1 MGLHIKPHRNEQ
13 QAATA
18 AAESATA
25 TGGYVSFISPTSPSP
40 FAGKTVHTFTSSG
53 NFVTPTAIPCDLLIV
68 GAGGGGGGDN
78 GGGGAGGEV
87 TQGTSATL
95 AAGTYAVTVGGGGR
109 GQHYNNNAGGLKGGY
124 SQFDGQSHNV
134 FARSGGGGAAA
145 GLSGGSTAGGPVS
158 EPQIF
163 GSGGGSGVNPGNQST
178 QVGAKGTAQSSTP
191 VFSYPTGYIGGS
203 GSDGPYYNAGGGA
216 GAAGDGM
223 KGGNP
228 PAGPTTFGNGGD
240 GIPNGILGTD
250 YYWGG
255 GGGGG
260 QFTPPANS
268 IQNGGKGGGGGG
280 ATGPSPGT
288 PAPGGT
294 GDTNGLNPAGSGP
307 TDGSPGGGN
316 GAQCTGGGG
325 GGDGRVYYSGGN
337 GGSGIVIVAYPT

>member
-1 MGLHIKPHRNEQ
+1 MQVGD
-13 QAATA
+13 
-18 AAESATA
+18 
-25 TGGYVSFISPTSPSP
+25 
-40 FAGKTVHTFTSSG
+40 TFEFNLT
-53 NFVTPTAIPCDLLIV
+53 L
-68 GAGGGGGGDN
+68 GGD
-78 GGGGAGGEV
+78 AE
-87 TQGTSATL
+87 TGTIVDVSDK
-95 AAGTYAVTVGGGGR
+95 TYSVR
-109 GQHYNNNAGGLKGGY
+109 PK
-124 SQFDGQSHNV
+124 
-134 FARSGGGGAAA
+134 GAAKNVSYKLPKELVTLVKSKTKPINLA
-145 GLSGGSTAGGPVS
+145 NVLS
-158 EPQIF
+158 
-163 GSGGGSGVNPGNQST
+163 
-178 QVGAKGTAQSSTP
+178 SS
-191 VFSYPTGYIGGS
+191 
-203 GSDGPYYNAGGGA
+203 
-216 GAAGDGM
+216 DGM